1 MKRITPPDGKL
12 IYWKRKLKKYNM
24 YVDLALREVDVAPYQ
39 SFDSIPVGP
48 RYYVNQLIKAGFN
61 IQIKLF

>member
-1 MKRITPPDGKL
+1 MKRLTPPEGKL
-12 IYWKRKLKKYNM
+12 IYWKRKLKKHNM
-24 YVDLALREVDVAPYQ
+24 FVDLNSREVDVAPYQ
-39 SFDSIPVGP
+39 DFDSIPVGP